1 MGDMS
6 PLGRLI
12 LTVMLW
18 GVRFAAGAIA
28 VILAILVWQKWLS
41 AAAGEVTRQDYT
53 FLAILM
59 ALLIAA
65 LWFARSVGKELGK

>member
-6 PLGRLI
+6 PLGKLI

-28 VILAILVWQKWLS
+28 VILAIVVWQKFLS
-41 AAAGEVTRQDYT
+41 EEAGEASRQDYT
-53 FLAILM
+53 FLGILVL
-59 ALLIAA
+59 LLIGAV
-65 LWFARSVGKELGK
+65 WFARSVGKELGK